1 MSMADHNTS
10 PNIRVKKT
18 FPVEVNLLKTS
29 AGLTDTRYP
38 QSFGQFFLNKN
49 KDRINPVDSPVR
61 ANKYS
66 SRYLVNLNKL

>member
-1 MSMADHNTS
+1 MSMADHKTF
-10 PNIRVKKT
+10 PNIRFKKT

-29 AGLTDTRYP
+29 FGLADTRYS

-66 SRYLVNLNKL
+66 